1 MTSVTTRRHRA
12 TYLAFAITFSIVALA
27 AGPAQAAC
35 MDNLLRLTKPTPSST
50 PAPPI
55 PRAHVAPAV
64 YRSDSALPAFVQ
76 RISDSQGDGEE
87 PIVGLWEFQIQGGTV
102 PPDFGTQA
110 WHSDGTELMFSAGRD
125 PAIGDVCQ
133 GAWRRIGPRTYSLNH
148 IAMGWDP
155 GAFGIRVHIH
165 AVVTVD
171 RSGNKYTGHLSA
183 TVYAVSPSNPF
194 DESVQVGSGGADIT
208 GTRVKPD

>member
-12 TYLAFAITFSIVALA
+12 TYLAFAVAFSIVAFA

-50 PAPPI
+50 PARQV
-55 PRAHVAPAV
+55 PRVQVAPAL
-64 YRSDSALPAFVQ
+64 YRSDSAGSVL
-76 RISDSQGDGEE
+76 RIDSRDDGDES
-87 PIVGLWEFQIQGGTV
+87 IVGLWEFQIQGGV
-102 PPDFGTQA
+102 PSDFGTQA

-125 PAIGDVCQ
+125 PATGDVCQ
-133 GAWRRIGPRTYSLNH
+133 GVWRRIGPRTYSLNH

-155 GAFGIRVHIH
+155 GFFGVRVHIH

-171 RSGNKYTGHLSA
+171 RSGNTYTGTLTA
-183 TVYAVSPSNPF
+183 DAFAVTPANPF
-194 DESVQVGSGGADIT
+194 DESVPLGSGGGNIT